1 MILVNIVSLV
11 ALASA
16 LVALMITAQTTALD
30 RSLRFRQ
37 ASQAAVLARAGE
49 ISAAIALR
57 RDMSEAPGSDH
68 LGEAWTAVTDRE
80 VPIEGG
86 TFTLTA
92 TDAQSRFNLNSLGQA
107 AFADAQIAQLAASL
121 QLPPDIAQQIAA
133 SVRERGPLLR
143 LAQLRE
149 FGVEDEVIAR
159 LATLVT
165 TLPQPTD
172 INLNTA
178 SEELIALLTGNPAGA
193 RMLVAQR
200 ARAGFVT
207 SEDLAALQLPR
218 PPGTGFTSNYYWVRT
233 TVRIADTQQTLTSL
247 LHRRVE
253 DGRPQVLALARW
265 RGAAAPDA
273 VPPL

>member
-49 ISAAIALR
+49 ISAAVALR
-57 RDMSEAPGSDH
+57 RDMAEAPETDH
-68 LGEAWTAVTDRE
+68 LREAWTAVIDRE

-107 AFADAQIAQLAASL
+107 AFADAQIAELAASL
-121 QLPPDIAQQIAA
+121 QLAPEVAQQIVA
-133 SVRERGPLLR
+133 SIRERGPLLR
-143 LAQLRE
+143 LTQLRA
-149 FGVEDEVIAR
+149 FGVEDAVIAR

-165 TLPQPTD
+165 TLPQPTQV
-172 INLNTA
+172 NLNTA
-178 SEELIALLTGNPAGA
+178 SEELIALLTDNPAGA
-193 RMLVAQR
+193 RLLVAQR
-200 ARAGFVT
+200 DRAGFVT
-207 SEDLAALQLPR
+207 PQDLAALQLPL
-218 PPGTGFTSNYYWVRT
+218 PPGTGFTSSHYWVRT

-247 LHRRVE
+247 LHRRIE
-253 DGRPQVLALARW
+253 DGRPQVVALARW

>member
-37 ASQAAVLARAGE
+37 ASQAAALARAGE
-49 ISAAIALR
+49 LSAAVALR
-57 RDMSEAPGSDH
+57 RDMLDAPESDH
-68 LGEAWTAVTDRE
+68 MREAWTAVIDGE

-92 TDAQSRFNLNSLGQA
+92 TDAQSRFNINSLGQA
-107 AFADAQIAQLAASL
+107 AFADAQAAGLAEAL
-121 QLPPDIAQQIAA
+121 QLPPDAAQQIAA
-133 SVRERGPLLR
+133 AIRENGPLMR
-143 LAQLRE
+143 LTQLRD
-149 FGVEDEVIAR
+149 FGVGEEVIAR
-159 LATLVT
+159 MAALVT
-165 TLPQPTD
+165 TLPEPTD
-172 INLNTA
+172 VNLNTA

-193 RMLVAQR
+193 RQLVAQR
-200 ARAGFVT
+200 DRAGFVT
-207 SEDLAALQLPR
+207 AEDLAALQLPL
-218 PPGTGFTSNYYWVRT
+218 PPGTGFTSDHYWVRT
-233 TVRIADTQQTLTSL
+233 TVRIADTRQTLTSL
-247 LHRRVE
+247 LHRRIA
-253 DGRPQVLALARW
+253 DGEPQVVAVARW